1 MFCLAAITPHTPL
14 LIPNIGKENIQLLKH
29 TKEAMEK
36 IAEEI
41 YLAKI
46 DTVIVISSHAIQHE
60 GFFSVNLHNE
70 YQIEFKEFGD
80 QQTSRKILPDTEF
93 ISQIQMSA
101 KKENV
106 PFTLDSDL
114 YLDVGTSVPMFFCL
128 QHNPDLRIVPLTC
141 GKVENRNLVGFGT
154 FLKEIIDKS
163 SKRIAVFASGDL
175 SHCLSSKAPLGFRP
189 EGSKYDERLI
199 EAVKGVSVSTLLN
212 TDPREVEQAG
222 QCINKQALIL
232 FGLLE
237 RTQMHP
243 DILSYESPFGVGYL
257 VSLFLPP
264 AI

>member
-14 LIPNIGKENIQLLKH
+14 LIPNIGKENIQLLKR
-29 TKEAMEK
+29 TNEAMKK

-46 DTVIVISSHAIQHE
+46 DTVVVISSHAIQHE
-60 GFFSVNLHNE
+60 GFFSANLHNE
-70 YQIEFKEFGD
+70 YTIEFKEFGD
-80 QQTSRKILPDTEF
+80 LQTSKKILPDTEL

-101 KKENV
+101 RRENI
-106 PFTLDSDL
+106 PFTLDSDPS
-114 YLDVGTSVPMFFCL
+114 LDVGTSVPMYFCL
-128 QHNPDLRIVPLTC
+128 QHKPNLRVVPLTC
-141 GKVENRNLVGFGT
+141 GKIEKRDLVEFGT
-154 FLKEIIDKS
+154 FLKDVTDKS

-189 EGSKYDERLI
+189 EGSKYDDRLI

-212 TDPREVEQAG
+212 IEPREVEQAG
-222 QCINKQALIL
+222 QCINEQALIL

-237 RTQMHP
+237 HTQMQP